1 MSETNLSAAPEQSAP
16 AAAPEAAAPHE
27 ATEETVTVGALR
39 GAIERRNAQR
49 ARRAAEEAAA
59 RWSREADELTAQC
72 PDFDLGAALKDA
84 QFCAL
89 LRAGVD
95 VRTAWFALHAQA
107 LLEAACVRA
116 GRSAEQRVAE
126 HIRARGLRPAEN
138 GGKTIQF
145 RRFAPLGKALTAL
158 TEGVTPDG
166 QSLSMTTVEAAV
178 RQYGGYIQMSDLLL
192 LTAIDN
198 NLTMATKLLGAQA
211 GRTLDTIT
219 REVLVGGDN
228 VQYADESVSAR
239 YLLQGGNA
247 NAADNNYLTVDCI
260 RRAVRALK
268 NANCRRIDGAF
279 PVIIHPD
286 VAYDLMNDPKWLAP
300 HQYVDTE
307 HMYEGEIGK
316 IEGCRFVESTE
327 AKIFHAEDLA
337 SDSRT
342 LLTNGAVSGKTTFSF
357 DGGTVKS
364 GALVGRQVLIGNAC
378 VTVTAN
384 TANSMTVD
392 AAVTAE
398 DNAIIYPGEAGAQGR
413 DVYVTLVLGADGY
426 GTTEIT
432 GGGLE
437 HIVKQL
443 GSAGTGDP
451 LNQRASVGWKA
462 TKVAVRLDDS
472 AIRRIETCSTYTE

>member
-1 MSETNLSAAPEQSAP
+1 MNHEPIPMNLRLFDGNTQVTTQPSLSEEMKTFYSDYL
-16 AAAPEAAAPHE
+16 
-27 ATEETVTVGALR
+27 
-39 GAIERRNAQR
+39 ID
-49 ARRAAEEAAA
+49 AAEP
-59 RWSREADELTAQC
+59 ELVHDQFAQKH
-72 PDFDLGAALKDA
+72 P
-84 QFCAL
+84 
-89 LRAGVD
+89 
-95 VRTAWFALHAQA
+95 
-107 LLEAACVRA
+107 
-116 GRSAEQRVAE
+116 
-126 HIRARGLRPAEN
+126 IPAN

-145 RRFAPLGKALTAL
+145 RRFASLDKALTAL

-166 QSLSMTTVEAAV
+166 QSLSMTTVEATV
-178 RQYGGYIQMSDLLL
+178 RQYGGYIQMSDILL

-198 NLTMATKLLGAQA
+198 NLIMATKLLGAQA

-228 VQYADESVSAR
+228 VQYADERVSAR
-239 YLLQGGNA
+239 YLLRGGSDNA
-247 NAADNNYLTVDCI
+247 DENNYLTVDCI

-268 NANCRRIDGAF
+268 NANCHRIDGAL

-286 VAYDLMNDPKWLAP
+286 VAYDLMNDPKWLSP

-327 AKIFHAEDLA
+327 ARIFHADDLA

-342 LLTNGAVSGKTTFSF
+342 LLVNGPVTNAATVNF
-357 DGGTVKS
+357 DGGTVAS
-364 GALVGRQVLIGNAC
+364 GALAGRYVIIGSVRAR
-378 VTVTAN
+378 VTAN
-384 TANSMTVD
+384 TASSLTLD
-392 AAVTAE
+392 TAVTAS
-398 DNAIIYPGEAGAQGR
+398 DNAVIYPGEAGAQGR

-443 GSAGTGDP
+443 GSAGTADP

-462 TKVAVRLDDS
+462 TKVAVRLNDA
-472 AIRRIETCSTYTE
+472 AIRRIETCSTYSE